1 MNRAAF
7 DHSMTVPEFARHC
20 QQYYGAAYESP
31 IEERLAWNLSKLL
44 RPGASLRPQVNITT
58 ALGTFRAD
66 LVLHAGGKNTVLE
79 CDGREFHTDDHR
91 DLVRDLALMHT
102 GLVDQVLRF
111 RGVDL
116 HRRIPEVMAVIALGH
131 PTAFDDRGRTLI
143 RNQASP
149 DLQGV
154 PWSSLLARPS
164 FSVVPRDEDDL
175 KSVSVKI
182 HAPGSMRLGG
192 SAVQRVQEG
201 LRDRTWATLAD
212 AVEATRFR
220 L

>member
-1 MNRAAF
+1 MSRGAF
-7 DHSMTVPEFARHC
+7 DRNMAVPEYARHC

-31 IEERLAWNLSKLL
+31 IEERLAWNLSKRLG
-44 RPGASLRPQVNITT
+44 PGTSLRPQVNITT
-58 ALGTFRAD
+58 AIGTFRAD
-66 LVLHAGGKNTVLE
+66 LVLHTGGKNTVLE
-79 CDGREFHTDDHR
+79 CDGREFHADDHR
-91 DLVRDLALMHT
+91 DLVRDLALIHT

-131 PTAFDDRGRTLI
+131 PAAFDDRGRTLI

-154 PWSSLLARPS
+154 LWSQLLSQAS
-164 FSVVPRDEDDL
+164 FSVVPREEDDL
-175 KSVSVKI
+175 KSVYVKI
-182 HAPGSMRLGG
+182 HAPGSIRFEGQ
-192 SAVQRVQEG
+192 SVRVAQDG
-201 LRDRTWATLAD
+201 LKNGTWKTLAE
-212 AVEATRFR
+212 AVDSTRFR